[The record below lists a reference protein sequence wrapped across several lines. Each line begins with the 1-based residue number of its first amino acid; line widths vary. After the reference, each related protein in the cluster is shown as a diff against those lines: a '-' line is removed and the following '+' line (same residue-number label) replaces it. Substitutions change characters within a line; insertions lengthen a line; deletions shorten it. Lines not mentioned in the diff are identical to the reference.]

1 MKIAFRFF
9 LLAMFLLAFGC
20 ATKGRIYAGDPSNV
34 SLGLSK
40 KQVIKLLGAP
50 ESSSVEGPSETL
62 RYIVEYPWSP
72 DRRFQIRLVNDRVV
86 SRKFV
91 ER

>member
-1 MKIAFRFF
+1 MKIAFRFL
-9 LLAMFLLAFGC
+9 LLAMFLLASGC

-34 SLGLSK
+34 SMGMSK

-50 ESSSVEGPSETL
+50 ERSAVEGQSETL

-72 DRRFQIRLVNDRVV
+72 DRPFQIKLVNDRVV
-86 SRKFV
+86 SREFI